1 MFLEIEIATWLKKEL
16 SQYLNFQLLMTSQVV
31 TSRDFKKAQI
41 RPPKPHFRAKHKIE
55 THFYF
60 QFGKRMSLRQVDFRK
75 IEKMTCPNVSLKYED
90 KGCNFVLYHTPTISL
105 VSFSL

>member
-1 MFLEIEIATWLKKEL
+1 
-16 SQYLNFQLLMTSQVV
+16 MTSQVV

-60 QFGKRMSLRQVDFRK
+60 QFGKRISLRQVDFRK
-75 IEKMTCPNVSLKYED
+75 IEKMTCPTDPSV
-90 KGCNFVLYHTPTISL
+90 YHAGDYNI
-105 VSFSL
+105 

>member
-1 MFLEIEIATWLKKEL
+1 
-16 SQYLNFQLLMTSQVV
+16 MTSQVV

-41 RPPKPHFRAKHKIE
+41 RPPKPNFRAKHKIE

-75 IEKMTCPNVSLKYED
+75 IEKMTCPNNPYATQYTLLRIFRTQGTLSEL
-90 KGCNFVLYHTPTISL
+90 
-105 VSFSL
+105 

>member
-1 MFLEIEIATWLKKEL
+1 
-16 SQYLNFQLLMTSQVV
+16 MTSQVV
-31 TSRDFKKAQI
+31 TSCDFKKAQI

-75 IEKMTCPNVSLKYED
+75 IEKMTCPNGTWTLTKCSD
-90 KGCNFVLYHTPTISL
+90 KIFFYLFIYLYLLI
-105 VSFSL
+105 FD